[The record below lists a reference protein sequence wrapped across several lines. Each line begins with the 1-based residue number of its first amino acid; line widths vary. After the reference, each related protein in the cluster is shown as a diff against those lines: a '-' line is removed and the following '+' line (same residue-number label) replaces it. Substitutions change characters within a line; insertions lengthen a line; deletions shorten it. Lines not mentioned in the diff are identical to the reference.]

1 MTTSYPMKIR
11 NKCSDFGCGMIRMK
25 MVLEVK
31 IAILSLETSIHLAS
45 VVYQGN
51 DLHRD
56 EFFLLDNDAN

>member
-1 MTTSYPMKIR
+1 
-11 NKCSDFGCGMIRMK
+11 